1 MLSLPFAIFDLDST
15 DPQQTADRVA
25 DQLLEYKNL
34 LMSYKLSTDKVEYI
48 AATVRQQALFQASLL
63 QHSQEVRAEV
73 ALLNDLSF
81 TVVVR
86 LKQSGDSDH
95 HKVTKDLVN

>member
-1 MLSLPFAIFDLDST
+1 MLSLPFAIFDFNSN
-15 DPQQTADRVA
+15 DPQDTADQVA
-25 DQLLEYKNL
+25 DQLLEYKQL
-34 LMSYKLSTDKVEYI
+34 LMDYKLSTEKVEFI
-48 AATVRQQALFQASLL
+48 AATVREQALFQASLL

-86 LKQSGDSDH
+86 LK
-95 HKVTKDLVN
+95 